1 MDDQLTFKLLSAEI
15 PSCLRPISPFL
26 SEAQRSLSNAYDPS
40 YSTAALRWKR
50 LSVNCINHAF
60 KLFGVLDINIDEVA
74 KNTLINFS
82 MVRDALTIELR
93 LPLEQSIILKDPL
106 ASKSSVHPE
115 DLLIA
120 ESDEIMQLGEEQLAE
135 GMREDA
141 AHSFHT
147 ATVYYRVLESML
159 PNMVAELHGR
169 LTYAAWRTR
178 QCSKLVENFAVEHF
192 SGETCSDVY
201 EVNASS
207 KLGKGSYGSVYLSTH
222 RMTGDER
229 AVKVMNVDRVT
240 SYYLRKLHTEIA
252 ILRRVDHPNIIRLH
266 DVFFGRR
273 SVYLV
278 TELCRG
284 GELFELLTSG
294 KSQGFVFR
302 EDRASRLL
310 RDMLSAVKY
319 LHSHGVVHRD
329 LKLENFLFEG
339 ESALSPLILI
349 DFGLSKLF
357 DPNER
362 IRQRVGSCYYTAPEV
377 LNGAYD
383 YRCDLWSLGVI
394 TYMLLSGCP
403 PFHGRTPEEI
413 HQSTLTAQAEFS
425 ERRFRHVSPIGID
438 FMQRL
443 LNKNPDLRMT
453 SDQALA
459 HRFIVDGGGGKP
471 ANPSMEL
478 ILQSKLLLQQSSED
492 VIRSFRFFM
501 TGNRLTRMLLMLVAH
516 VVCVDKIRAQREE
529 FLALDT
535 DRSGTLSTREVF
547 DAFGHTDS
555 GNEADLLSICEVNAL
570 FDSLDAGWQYDG
582 TNISKSAALE
592 EGREMRYHEY
602 VAVSLYKRVEVEEY
616 RIRLAFETLDIDRKG
631 YLTAESIKSALG
643 DDLPDSAAFAMIV
656 EADKNCDGKVVYGE
670 FISAWRDASTMAQS
684 LSSSLIILDDSFIS
698 MGGEESVAD
707 SAHDKAETAVVDTSI
722 VDASIGVPRQDTDT
736 MDTDDPTADGST
748 NALSQPS
755 PTREVLVPSVHLE
768 TALSSTAVVPA
779 GSTTQSTPTCTS
791 LFSWF

>member
-1 MDDQLTFKLLSAEI
+1 MEDQLTFKLLSAEV

-26 SEAQRSLSNAYDPS
+26 SEAQRSLSNAYDPAYVKVS
-40 YSTAALRWKR
+40 IRWKR

-93 LPLEQSIILKDPL
+93 LPPEQSIQLKDSTTAKPSL
-106 ASKSSVHPE
+106 LHAE

-453 SDQALA
+453 ADQALA

-471 ANPSMEL
+471 VGPSTEL
-478 ILQSKLLLQQSSED
+478 ILQSTLSQQQSSD
-492 VIRSFRFFM
+492 DIIRSSRFFL

-516 VVCVDKIRAQREE
+516 VICVDKIRAQREE
-529 FLALDT
+529 FLTIDK
-535 DRSGTLSTREVF
+535 DRSGTLSTKEMF
-547 DAFGHTDS
+547 DALGHIDE
-555 GNEADLLSICEVNAL
+555 GDGMDLLSVCEVNSL
-570 FDSLDAGWQYDG
+570 FQSLDVGWQYDG
-582 TNISKSAALE
+582 TNINHSTVLL

-602 VAVSLYKRVEVEEY
+602 IAVSLYKRVEVEEY

-643 DDLPDSAAFAMIV
+643 EDLPDAAAFAMIV

-670 FISAWRDASTMAQS
+670 FISAWRDASTAPQS
-684 LSSSLIILDDSFIS
+684 LSNSIIVMDDSFVALS
-698 MGGEESVAD
+698 EDESVAD
-707 SAHDKAETAVVDTSI
+707 IVIDKDKAMAITIDTQQQH
-722 VDASIGVPRQDTDT
+722 QDTVA
-736 MDTDDPTADGST
+736 MDTDDASADGST
-748 NALSQPS
+748 NALSLPS
-755 PTREVLVPSVHLE
+755 PPEMRAPLATVEAQSPS
-768 TALSSTAVVPA
+768 AVIPS
-779 GSTTQSTPTCTS
+779 GPSQNTTTCTS